1 MRLRRRVPFV
11 NPLAKPLLKG
21 LSNRGGA
28 CWTSRHTSYPRPQRL
43 LSWAHDAIA
52 GLGILISAMI
62 VSGCTSS
69 GTVGVQPAK
78 PLPPDPLAAVK
89 TDDPDGLLTMVAT
102 VGNAPGQQRTVTVS
116 GKHMQL
122 HGVCVGTGSMIIDA
136 NGSGGQLCVRGVC
149 GSGASGLG
157 PRWLHHAA
165 ACRLLPAACTR
176 VRCRLAGARSWSIHA
191 ACRQRDPRRSC
202 ELRHQRGHLPLREAV
217 KSLEIPPQPP
227 VATVKSAMISLASTG
242 SSASRGS
249 ASVRAPRRPWL
260 SVGLSQMSVMVCC
273 GVSARRPSR

>member
-1 MRLRRRVPFV
+1 
-11 NPLAKPLLKG
+11 
-21 LSNRGGA
+21 
-28 CWTSRHTSYPRPQRL
+28 
-43 LSWAHDAIA
+43 
-52 GLGILISAMI
+52 MI

-136 NGSGGQLCVRGVC
+136 NGSGGRQLCVRGVC

-165 ACRLLPAACTR
+165 ACCLPPARACAAASPVRGRGRSMPPAASVT
-176 VRCRLAGARSWSIHA
+176 LGAPA
-191 ACRQRDPRRSC
+191 NC
-202 ELRHQRGHLPLREAV
+202 
-217 KSLEIPPQPP
+217 
-227 VATVKSAMISLASTG
+227 ATSEVIYPCAK
-242 SSASRGS
+242 
-249 ASVRAPRRPWL
+249 P
-260 SVGLSQMSVMVCC
+260 
-273 GVSARRPSR
+273 